1 MNSKKN
7 KVVISGYYGFG
18 NIGDEAI
25 LNSIVDSIRAEKPN
39 TEFVVLSS
47 DTSYTKSML
56 GVRAINR
63 LNVPSIIFELMSTDL
78 FISGGG
84 GLMQDV
90 TGPASVAYYGGLLK
104 IAQSVNVN
112 TMVYAQGIG
121 PLNKSLNINM
131 TKAIFNKVDAITVR
145 DITSYNDLIKMGV
158 NSSKIKVTADPA
170 LLLGRVDEN
179 EAEKIFSECGI
190 DTSIP
195 IIGIAIRPWHA
206 WYERQL
212 KAFTSVV
219 YQLAKKYNM
228 QIVLIPFQ
236 LSSDLWIS
244 REAEICFKTRP
255 ESDVRVTVLERELNP
270 KEMMGIIGSTDM
282 IIGMRLHALIMAA
295 AQNVPSVGI
304 AYDPKVKHFSDLAGF
319 PFIESVTALQD
330 VENSLIS
337 FENVAA
343 NLDEK
348 RSQLKNTI
356 PKLTELS
363 KQNVSTAVSFLRK

>member
-1 MNSKKN
+1 MSSKKN

-63 LNVPSIIFELMSTDL
+63 LNVPGIIFELMSTDL

-104 IAQSVNVN
+104 IAQSMNVN

-121 PLNKSLNINM
+121 PLNKPLNINM

-179 EAEKIFSECGI
+179 ESEKIFSECGI

-363 KQNVSTAVSFLRK
+363 KQNVSTAISFLKK